1 MLQFPHSETLFRI
14 EKQGMPVLSSVSK
27 ALTLLD
33 AFTAEQPELT
43 LSELARRAGAHK
55 SSAFRLLATLEAHGF
70 VEKSPAGHG
79 YRLGWKPLELAG
91 RLLARY
97 ELRELA
103 ALFME
108 ELAEKSGEIVHLS
121 ILDGA
126 QIVYL
131 DKRGRSQPLT
141 VSTTIG
147 GRSPAHASAMGKVLL
162 AGLLAEEAQQVL
174 GSRRLLRFTPTTIT
188 DRRRLARELEA
199 IRRQGY
205 ALDNE
210 ETFPGIRCA
219 AAPLLDGAGKVLAAI
234 SVTAPTQRMGARR
247 QAEISKWVTDTA
259 ARISERIRVGGI
271 YR

>member
-1 MLQFPHSETLFRI
+1 LKL
-14 EKQGMPVLSSVSK
+14 LSSVSK

-33 AFTAEQPELT
+33 AFTAEKPQLT

-55 SSAFRLLATLEAHGF
+55 SSAFRLLSTLEAHGF
-70 VEKSPAGHG
+70 VEKSPAGRG

-91 RLLARY
+91 RLLGRY

-103 ALFME
+103 APFME
-108 ELAEKSGEIVHLS
+108 ELARKSGEIVHLS
-121 ILDGA
+121 ILDGS

-162 AGLLAEEAQQVL
+162 AGLPAAELQRVL
-174 GSRRLLRFTPTTIT
+174 GARRLERFTPTTIT
-188 DRRRLARELEA
+188 DRSRLGRELEA
-199 IRRQGY
+199 IRRLGF
-205 ALDNE
+205 ALDSE
-210 ETFPGIRCA
+210 EAFPGIRCV
-219 AAPLLDGAGKVLAAI
+219 AAPLRDREGVVRAAI
-234 SVTAPTQRMGARR
+234 SVTAPTQRVAGRR

-259 ARISERIRVGGI
+259 ARISEKLRAGGI
-271 YR
+271 